1 MIFNQTAKRY
11 SKRFAFPEGLLERGI
26 YMQTEWPEVDQLITL
41 AKESPAQLEAF
52 RLREVERLIAS
63 APESIQRRLRGLQ
76 FQIDCK
82 RRLHTS
88 PMGACIELSQMM
100 FDSVSQLNNALQGIR
115 STQHDSAPAPA
126 MAAVLPFTKVV

>member
-1 MIFNQTAKRY
+1 
-11 SKRFAFPEGLLERGI
+11 
-26 YMQTEWPEVDQLITL
+26 MQTEWPEVDQLIAL
-41 AKESPAQLEAF
+41 GKESPSKLEAF
-52 RLREVERLIAS
+52 RLKEVERLIAS

-82 RRLHTS
+82 RRLHSS

-115 STQHDSAPAPA
+115 APEGSSASAPAV
-126 MAAVLPFTKVV
+126 AAVLPFTRAV

>member
-1 MIFNQTAKRY
+1 
-11 SKRFAFPEGLLERGI
+11 
-26 YMQTEWPEVDQLITL
+26 MQSEWPAVDQLIAL
-41 AKESPAQLEAF
+41 AKESPSQLEAF
-52 RLREVERLIAS
+52 RLREVELLITS

-100 FDSVSQLNNALQGIR
+100 FDSVSQLNNALQGMR
-115 STQHDSAPAPA
+115 QAKGQPAQAPA
-126 MAAVLPFTKVV
+126 AAAILPFNKAV

>member
-1 MIFNQTAKRY
+1 
-11 SKRFAFPEGLLERGI
+11 
-26 YMQTEWPEVDQLITL
+26 MQSEWPAVDELIAL

-52 RLREVERLIAS
+52 RQREIERLIAS

-100 FDSVSQLNNALQGIR
+100 FDSVSQLNSALQGV
-115 STQHDSAPAPA
+115 SHSKQPAQPQV
-126 MAAVLPFTKVV
+126 AAVLPFTKAV

>member
-1 MIFNQTAKRY
+1 
-11 SKRFAFPEGLLERGI
+11 
-26 YMQTEWPEVDQLITL
+26 MQSEWPAVDELIAL

-52 RLREVERLIAS
+52 RRSEVERLIAS

-82 RRLHTS
+82 RRLHSS

-100 FDSVSQLNNALQGIR
+100 FDSVSQLNNALQGI
-115 STQHDSAPAPA
+115 SAQRPQTRPVAS
-126 MAAVLPFTKVV
+126 VLPFTKAV

>member
-1 MIFNQTAKRY
+1 
-11 SKRFAFPEGLLERGI
+11 
-26 YMQTEWPEVDQLITL
+26 MQTEWPEVDQLIAL
-41 AKESPAQLEAF
+41 AKESPAKLEAF

-82 RRLHTS
+82 RRLHSS

-115 STQHDSAPAPA
+115 APQGNTAPAPAA
-126 MAAVLPFTKVV
+126 MAAVLPFTKAV

>member
-1 MIFNQTAKRY
+1 
-11 SKRFAFPEGLLERGI
+11 
-26 YMQTEWPEVDQLITL
+26 MQSDWPAVDQLIAL

-52 RLREVERLIAS
+52 RLKEVERLIAA

-100 FDSVSQLNNALQGIR
+100 FDSVSQLNNALQGMTR
-115 STQHDSAPAPA
+115 SKGHSQPDQPR
-126 MAAVLPFTKVV
+126 AAAILPFTKVV